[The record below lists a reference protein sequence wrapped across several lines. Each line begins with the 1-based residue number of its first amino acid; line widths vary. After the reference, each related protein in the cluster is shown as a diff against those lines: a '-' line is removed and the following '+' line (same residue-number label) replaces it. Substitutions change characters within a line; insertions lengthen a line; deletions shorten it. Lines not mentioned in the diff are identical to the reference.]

1 MAVVTITSLLLAATV
16 AERAS
21 AEYSLRESEIKYR
34 ELVENANSIILK
46 LDADGNITFFN
57 EFAEKFFGYKVQEIL
72 GKNPV
77 GTIIPHTDLEGN
89 NLELVYNEILRNPAR
104 FISYE
109 NENMRR
115 SGDRVWV
122 SWANKPLVDSAGELL
137 GILCIGTDITDRR
150 KAEIALLNL
159 NEELEIRVEERTN
172 ALKQSEL
179 QLQKQKSA
187 LIDLA
192 KNKALNQGDL
202 TKALQEITET
212 ASRTLEVA
220 RSSVWLYDR
229 TKSKIECLDLFDSTL
244 NQHSDGWELAAA
256 DYPVY
261 FQSLQEERAIA
272 AFDAQ
277 KDFRTREFVESYLIP
292 LGITSMLDT
301 PIQIGG
307 QTAGVLC
314 LEHVGMPPLLDD

>member
-1 MAVVTITSLLLAATV
+1 MTLLFLVIPLEYLPFPLIIWAALQFGQLAAVIASFIVSSIAILGSSQGGGPFIAKAENITQAILFLQAFMAVVTITSLLLATTV
-16 AERAS
+16 AERAE
-21 AEYSLRESEIKYR
+21 AENSLRESEIKYR

-57 EFAEKFFGYKVQEIL
+57 EFAEKFFGYKVEEIL

-150 KAEIALLNL
+150 KAEIALL
-159 NEELEIRVEERTN
+159 R
-172 ALKQSEL
+172 SE
-179 QLQKQKSA
+179 
-187 LIDLA
+187 
-192 KNKALNQGDL
+192 
-202 TKALQEITET
+202 
-212 ASRTLEVA
+212 
-220 RSSVWLYDR
+220 
-229 TKSKIECLDLFDSTL
+229 
-244 NQHSDGWELAAA
+244 
-256 DYPVY
+256 
-261 FQSLQEERAIA
+261 
-272 AFDAQ
+272 
-277 KDFRTREFVESYLIP
+277 
-292 LGITSMLDT
+292 
-301 PIQIGG
+301 
-307 QTAGVLC
+307 
-314 LEHVGMPPLLDD
+314 